1 MLLILGHQLNNF
13 ELWTTQNCC
22 HDMKKGHSQ
31 KQTIA
36 RVTNDTNHKG
46 NYLTDWL
53 DHWTGGKVDWGVNF
67 DPGDK
72 LTVGTSCWFTL

>member
-46 NYLTDWL
+46 NYLTDIIGL
-53 DHWTGGKVDWGVNF
+53 VEKWTGE
-67 DPGDK
+67 
-72 LTVGTSCWFTL
+72 LTLIQGTS